1 MLILPTTLCLG
12 AAALVINIWLSMR
25 IGKLR
30 HAKGVSVGDGGDD
43 QIFRRMRAQLNFIE
57 QVPLTLIAVAAVE
70 LAGKG
75 GMWLAPAGAVFM
87 LGRVAHGIGMDGTF
101 KQGRAIGMATGMLFQ
116 LALVIVSVL
125 IALGVM

>member
-57 QVPLTLIAVAAVE
+57 QVPLTLIAVAVVE

-87 LGRVAHGIGMDGTF
+87 LGRIAHGIGMDGTF
-101 KQGRAIGMATGMLFQ
+101 KPGRPIGMATGMLFQ
-116 LALVIVSVL
+116 LALIVVSVL
-125 IALGVM
+125 VALRVM